1 VPEYRTWDGNGSL
14 VAFVVSLNLHRRHL
28 TSSQRAVIAL
38 DVLPMLEEEAR
49 ARQGQRTDLTYVN
62 SLTDVKSQR
71 ATDQAAS
78 IVGTNRQYVSDAKRI
93 AQTAPDLIDKV
104 RSGKATIPQVK
115 KEHDRR
121 IRQEQETTAAAVPLS
136 HDDYRLV
143 VGDFAQVASAIEPG
157 SVDIIITDPPYPWEF
172 LPLFG
177 VLAQEARR
185 ILAPGGS
192 LVVMV
197 GHSYLPEVLAQMTPF
212 MRYHW
217 TCAYLTPGG
226 QAASMWQRKVNTFW
240 KPLLWFVN
248 GDYDGG
254 WIGDVAKS
262 AVNDNDKRFHHWGQS
277 VSGMADVVSRFTKP
291 GDVILDPF
299 CGAATTGVAAL
310 LSGRR
315 FVGVDIDADHI
326 QTAGQRL
333 QSVIA
338 ERGKAGADGLA
349 RPEFER

>member
-1 VPEYRTWDGNGSL
+1 
-14 VAFVVSLNLHRRHL
+14 
-28 TSSQRAVIAL
+28 
-38 DVLPMLEEEAR
+38 
-49 ARQGQRTDLTYVN
+49 
-62 SLTDVKSQR
+62 
-71 ATDQAAS
+71 
-78 IVGTNRQYVSDAKRI
+78 
-93 AQTAPDLIDKV
+93 
-104 RSGKATIPQVK
+104 
-115 KEHDRR
+115 
-121 IRQEQETTAAAVPLS
+121 
-136 HDDYRLV
+136 
-143 VGDFAQVASAIEPG
+143 
-157 SVDIIITDPPYPWEF
+157 
-172 LPLFG
+172 
-177 VLAQEARR
+177 
-185 ILAPGGS
+185 
-192 LVVMV
+192 
-197 GHSYLPEVLAQMTPF
+197 
-212 MRYHW
+212 
-217 TCAYLTPGG
+217 
-226 QAASMWQRKVNTFW
+226 MWQRKVNTFW

-248 GDYDGG
+248 GDYDGE